1 MRSGVIIVSDET
13 PVLVEKVRFCF
24 VGFVESFYL
33 ANRCGPAYAGSDI
46 LDSKVLTVQFEL

>member
-1 MRSGVIIVSDET
+1 MGPRAVVVAYEG
-13 PVLVEKVRFCF
+13 PVLIKQVRFYF

-33 ANRCGPAYAGSDI
+33 ANRCGPAYAGSDM